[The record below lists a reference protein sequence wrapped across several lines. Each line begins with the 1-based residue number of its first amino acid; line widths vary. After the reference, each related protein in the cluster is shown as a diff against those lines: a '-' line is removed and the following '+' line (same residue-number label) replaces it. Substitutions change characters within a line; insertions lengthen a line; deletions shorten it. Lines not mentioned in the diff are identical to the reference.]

1 MIKVQEASI
10 TKVKICVPK
19 NPTDIKCINTLSPDF
34 AGFVM
39 FFEKSH
45 RNISVQTAQELLA
58 LLDKNIKSVAVTV
71 SPTEEQLEQ
80 IHTLGFDY
88 VQIHG
93 KISEKLLSE
102 CKTPVIRAINVSGIE
117 SIGDIENLDNVKGI
131 LFDSAVPGSGKSFDW
146 SMLERLP
153 KNQKMLFLAGGLTA
167 DNVAKAV
174 AQLRPF
180 AVDVSSGVE
189 LADKSGKDFELVRT
203 FIENARNSK

>member
-1 MIKVQEASI
+1 M
-10 TKVKICVPK
+10 TKVKICGLK
-19 NPTDIKCINTLSPDF
+19 NQTDIKCINTLSPDF

-131 LFDSAVPGSGKSFDW
+131 LFDSAVPGSGQGFDW
-146 SMLERLP
+146 TLLKKLP
-153 KNQKMLFLAGGLTA
+153 KTDKMLFLAGGLTA

>member
-1 MIKVQEASI
+1 M
-10 TKVKICVPK
+10 TKVKICGLK

-45 RNISVQTAQELLA
+45 RNISVPTAQELLA

-80 IHTLGFDY
+80 IYNLGFDY

-93 KISEKLLSE
+93 NITDEVLKNS
-102 CKTPVIRAINVSGIE
+102 KTPIIRAINVSGTD
-117 SIGDIENLDNVKGI
+117 SLTDLDNYKNVKGI
-131 LFDSAVPGSGKSFDW
+131 LFDSAVPGSGQGFDW
-146 SMLERLP
+146 TLLKKLP
-153 KNQKMLFLAGGLTA
+153 KTDKMLFLAGGLTA
-167 DNVAKAV
+167 DNVAAAICQV
-174 AQLRPF
+174 HPY

-189 LADKSGKDFELVRT
+189 LSDKSGKDFELVRT

>member
-1 MIKVQEASI
+1 M
-10 TKVKICVPK
+10 TKVKICGLK
-19 NPTDIKCINTLSPDF
+19 NQTDIKCINTLSPDF

-80 IHTLGFDY
+80 IHTLGFEY

-146 SMLERLP
+146 SMLEKLP

-167 DNVAKAV
+167 DNVAAAICRV
-174 AQLRPF
+174 HPY

>member
-1 MIKVQEASI
+1 M
-10 TKVKICVPK
+10 TKVKICGLK

-80 IHTLGFDY
+80 IYNLGFDY

-146 SMLERLP
+146 SMLEKLP

-167 DNVAKAV
+167 DNVAAAICRV
-174 AQLRPF
+174 HPY

>member
-1 MIKVQEASI
+1 M
-10 TKVKICVPK
+10 TKVKICGLK

-80 IHTLGFDY
+80 IYNLGFDY

-93 KISEKLLSE
+93 NITDEVLKNS
-102 CKTPVIRAINVSGIE
+102 KTPIIRAINVSGKD
-117 SIGDIENLDNVKGI
+117 SLTDLDNYKNVKGI
-131 LFDSAVPGSGKSFDW
+131 LFDSAVPGSGQGFDW
-146 SMLERLP
+146 TLLKKLP
-153 KNQKMLFLAGGLTA
+153 KTDKMLFLAGGLTA
-167 DNVAKAV
+167 DNVAAAICQV
-174 AQLRPF
+174 HPY

-189 LADKSGKDFELVRT
+189 LSDKSGKDYQLVQA
-203 FIENARNSK
+203 FIKNAKSAIIY

>member
-1 MIKVQEASI
+1 M
-10 TKVKICVPK
+10 TKVKICGLK
-19 NPTDIKCINTLSPDF
+19 NQTDIKCINTLSPDF

-45 RNISVQTAQELLA
+45 RNISPEKAQKLLSA
-58 LLDKNIKSVAVTV
+58 LDPNIKSVAVTV

-80 IHTLGFDY
+80 IHNLGFDY

-146 SMLERLP
+146 SMLEKLP
-153 KNQKMLFLAGGLTA
+153 KTDKMLFLAGGLTA

>member
-1 MIKVQEASI
+1 M
-10 TKVKICVPK
+10 TKVKICGLK
-19 NPTDIKCINTLSPDF
+19 NQTDIKCINTLSPDF

-131 LFDSAVPGSGKSFDW
+131 LFDSAVPGSGKSFVW
-146 SMLERLP
+146 SMLEKLP
-153 KNQKMLFLAGGLTA
+153 KTDKMLFLAGGLTA
-167 DNVAKAV
+167 DNVASAICQV
-174 AQLRPF
+174 HPY

>member
-1 MIKVQEASI
+1 M
-10 TKVKICVPK
+10 TKVKICGLK

-45 RNISVQTAQELLA
+45 RNISPEKAQKLLSA
-58 LLDKNIKSVAVTV
+58 LDPNIKSVAVTV

-131 LFDSAVPGSGKSFDW
+131 LFDSAVPGSGQGFDW
-146 SMLERLP
+146 TLLKKLP
-153 KNQKMLFLAGGLTA
+153 KTDKMLFLAGGLTT
-167 DNVAKAV
+167 DNVAAAV
-174 AQLRPF
+174 CQVHPY

-189 LADKSGKDFELVRT
+189 LSDKSGKDFELVRT
-203 FIENARNSK
+203 FIENAKSAIIH

>member
-1 MIKVQEASI
+1 M
-10 TKVKICVPK
+10 TKVKICGLK
-19 NPTDIKCINTLSPDF
+19 NPDDIKCVNTLSPDF
-34 AGFVM
+34 AGVVM

-80 IHTLGFDY
+80 IYNLGFDY

-93 KISEKLLSE
+93 NITDEVLKNS
-102 CKTPVIRAINVSGIE
+102 KTPIIRAINVSGTD
-117 SIGDIENLDNVKGI
+117 SLTDLDNYKNVKGI
-131 LFDSAVPGSGKSFDW
+131 LFDSAVPGSGRSFDW
-146 SMLERLP
+146 SMLEKLP
-153 KNQKMLFLAGGLTA
+153 KTQKMLFLAGGLTA

-174 AQLRPF
+174 AQVRPF

-189 LADKSGKDFELVRT
+189 LADKSGKDFELVRA

>member
-1 MIKVQEASI
+1 M
-10 TKVKICVPK
+10 TKVKICGLK

-45 RNISVQTAQELLA
+45 RNISAQTAQELLA

-80 IHTLGFDY
+80 IYNLGFDY

-93 KISEKLLSE
+93 NITDEILKHS
-102 CKTPVIRAINVSGIE
+102 KTPIIRAINVSGTD
-117 SIGDIENLDNVKGI
+117 SLTDLDNYNNVKGI
-131 LFDSAVPGSGKSFDW
+131 LFDSAVPGSGQGFDW
-146 SMLERLP
+146 SMLEKLP
-153 KNQKMLFLAGGLTA
+153 KTDKMLFLAGGLTA
-167 DNVAKAV
+167 DNVAAAICQV
-174 AQLRPF
+174 HPY

>member
-1 MIKVQEASI
+1 M
-10 TKVKICVPK
+10 TKVKICGLK
-19 NPTDIKCINTLSPDF
+19 NQTDIKCINTLSPDF

-88 VQIHG
+88 VQI
-93 KISEKLLSE
+93 
-102 CKTPVIRAINVSGIE
+102 NVSGIE

-146 SMLERLP
+146 SMLEKLP

-167 DNVAKAV
+167 DNVAAAICRV
-174 AQLRPF
+174 HPY

>member
-1 MIKVQEASI
+1 M
-10 TKVKICVPK
+10 TKVKICGLK
-19 NPTDIKCINTLSPDF
+19 NQTDIKCINTLSPDF

-45 RNISVQTAQELLA
+45 RNISPEKAQKLLSA
-58 LLDKNIKSVAVTV
+58 LDPNIKSVAVTV

-80 IHTLGFDY
+80 IHTLGVDY

-146 SMLERLP
+146 YMLEKLP

-189 LADKSGKDFELVRT
+189 LADKSGKDFELVRI

>member
-1 MIKVQEASI
+1 M
-10 TKVKICVPK
+10 TKVKICGLK
-19 NPTDIKCINTLSPDF
+19 NQTDIKCINTLSPDF

-45 RNISVQTAQELLA
+45 RNISPEKAQKLLSA
-58 LLDKNIKSVAVTV
+58 LDPNIKSVAVTV

-80 IHTLGFDY
+80 IYNLGFDY

-93 KISEKLLSE
+93 NITDEVLKNS
-102 CKTPVIRAINVSGIE
+102 KTPIIRAINVSGTD
-117 SIGDIENLDNVKGI
+117 SLTDLDNYKNVKGI

-146 SMLERLP
+146 SMLEKLP

-167 DNVAKAV
+167 DNVV
-174 AQLRPF
+174 AAICQVHPY

-189 LADKSGKDFELVRT
+189 LADKSGKNFELVRA

>member
-1 MIKVQEASI
+1 M
-10 TKVKICVPK
+10 TKVKICGLK
-19 NPTDIKCINTLSPDF
+19 NQTDIKCINTLSPDF

-45 RNISVQTAQELLA
+45 RNISVHTGQELLA

-102 CKTPVIRAINVSGIE
+102 SKTPVIRAINVSGIE

-146 SMLERLP
+146 SMLKKLP

-189 LADKSGKDFELVRT
+189 LADKSGKDYQLVQA
-203 FIENARNSK
+203 FIKNAKSAIIH

>member
-1 MIKVQEASI
+1 M
-10 TKVKICVPK
+10 TKVKICGLK
-19 NPTDIKCINTLSPDF
+19 NQTDIKCINTLSPDF

-45 RNISVQTAQELLA
+45 RNISPEKAQKLLSA
-58 LLDKNIKSVAVTV
+58 LDPNIKSVAVTV

-102 CKTPVIRAINVSGIE
+102 CKTPVIRAINVNGIE

-146 SMLERLP
+146 SMLEKLP

-189 LADKSGKDFELVRT
+189 LADKSGKDFDLVRT

>member
-1 MIKVQEASI
+1 M
-10 TKVKICVPK
+10 TKVKICGLK

-80 IHTLGFDY
+80 IYNLGFDY

-93 KISEKLLSE
+93 NITDEVLNNS
-102 CKTPVIRAINVSGIE
+102 KTPIIRAINVSGID
-117 SIGDIENLDNVKGI
+117 SLADLDNYKNVKGI

-146 SMLERLP
+146 TLLEKLP
-153 KNQKMLFLAGGLTA
+153 KTDKMLFLAGGLTA
-167 DNVAKAV
+167 DNVANAISQV
-174 AQLRPF
+174 HPY

-189 LADKSGKDFELVRT
+189 LADKSGKDYRLVQA
-203 FIENARNSK
+203 FINNAKSAIIH

>member
-1 MIKVQEASI
+1 M
-10 TKVKICVPK
+10 TKVKICGLK

-45 RNISVQTAQELLA
+45 RNISVQTAQKLLA

-80 IHTLGFDY
+80 IYNLGFDY

-93 KISEKLLSE
+93 NISDEVLKNS
-102 CKTPVIRAINVSGIE
+102 KTPIIRAINVSGTD
-117 SIGDIENLDNVKGI
+117 SLTDLDNYKNVKGI
-131 LFDSAVPGSGKSFDW
+131 LFDSAVPGSGQGFDW
-146 SMLERLP
+146 TLLKKLP
-153 KNQKMLFLAGGLTA
+153 KTDKMLFLAGGLTA
-167 DNVAKAV
+167 DNVAAAICQV
-174 AQLRPF
+174 HPY

-189 LADKSGKDFELVRT
+189 LSDKSGKDYQLVQA
-203 FIENARNSK
+203 FIKNAKSAIIH

>member
-1 MIKVQEASI
+1 M
-10 TKVKICVPK
+10 TKVKICGLK

-80 IHTLGFDY
+80 IYNLGFDY

-146 SMLERLP
+146 SMLEKLP

-174 AQLRPF
+174 AQLCPF

>member
-1 MIKVQEASI
+1 M
-10 TKVKICVPK
+10 TKVKICGLK
-19 NPTDIKCINTLSPDF
+19 NQTDIKCINTLSPDF

-93 KISEKLLSE
+93 KISGKLLSE

-131 LFDSAVPGSGKSFDW
+131 LFDSAVPGSGQGFDW
-146 SMLERLP
+146 TLLKKLP
-153 KNQKMLFLAGGLTA
+153 KTDKMLFLAGGLTA

>member
-1 MIKVQEASI
+1 M
-10 TKVKICVPK
+10 TKVKICGLK

-167 DNVAKAV
+167 DNVASAICQV
-174 AQLRPF
+174 HPY

-189 LADKSGKDFELVRT
+189 LSDKSGKDYQLVQA
-203 FIENARNSK
+203 FIKNAKSAIIH

>member
-1 MIKVQEASI
+1 M
-10 TKVKICVPK
+10 TKVKICGLK
-19 NPTDIKCINTLSPDF
+19 NQTDIKCINTLSPDF

-146 SMLERLP
+146 SMLEKLP
-153 KNQKMLFLAGGLTA
+153 KTDKMLFLAGGLTA
-167 DNVAKAV
+167 DNVASAICQV
-174 AQLRPF
+174 HPY

-189 LADKSGKDFELVRT
+189 LSDKSGKDYQLVQA
-203 FIENARNSK
+203 FIKNAKSAIIH

>member
-1 MIKVQEASI
+1 M
-10 TKVKICVPK
+10 TKVKICGLK

-80 IHTLGFDY
+80 IYNLGFDY

-93 KISEKLLSE
+93 NITDEVLKNS
-102 CKTPVIRAINVSGIE
+102 KTPIIRAINVSGTD
-117 SIGDIENLDNVKGI
+117 SLTDLDNYKNVKGI
-131 LFDSAVPGSGKSFDW
+131 LFDSAVPGSGQGFDW
-146 SMLERLP
+146 TLLKKLP
-153 KNQKMLFLAGGLTA
+153 KTDKMLFLAGGLTA

-174 AQLRPF
+174 AQVRPF

>member
-1 MIKVQEASI
+1 M
-10 TKVKICVPK
+10 TKVKICGLK
-19 NPTDIKCINTLSPDF
+19 NLTDIKCINTLSPDF

-80 IHTLGFDY
+80 IYNLGFDY

-93 KISEKLLSE
+93 NITDEVLKNS
-102 CKTPVIRAINVSGIE
+102 KTPIIRAINVSGTD
-117 SIGDIENLDNVKGI
+117 SLTDLDNYKNVKGI
-131 LFDSAVPGSGKSFDW
+131 LFDSAVPGSGQGFDW
-146 SMLERLP
+146 TLLKKLP
-153 KNQKMLFLAGGLTA
+153 KTDKMLFLAGGLTA
-167 DNVAKAV
+167 DNVAAAICQV
-174 AQLRPF
+174 HPY

-189 LADKSGKDFELVRT
+189 LSDKSGKDFELVRT

>member
-1 MIKVQEASI
+1 M
-10 TKVKICVPK
+10 TKVKICGLK

-34 AGFVM
+34 AGIVM

-80 IHTLGFDY
+80 IYNLRFDY

-93 KISEKLLSE
+93 NITDEVLKNS
-102 CKTPVIRAINVSGIE
+102 KTPIIRAINVSGTD
-117 SIGDIENLDNVKGI
+117 SLTDLDNYKNVKGI

-146 SMLERLP
+146 TLLKKLP
-153 KNQKMLFLAGGLTA
+153 KTDKMLFLAGGLTA
-167 DNVAKAV
+167 DNVAAAICQV
-174 AQLRPF
+174 HPY

-189 LADKSGKDFELVRT
+189 LSDKSGKDFELVRT

>member
-1 MIKVQEASI
+1 M
-10 TKVKICVPK
+10 TKVKICGLK

-45 RNISVQTAQELLA
+45 RNISFQTAQELLA

-80 IHTLGFDY
+80 IYNLGFDY

-93 KISEKLLSE
+93 NITDEVLKNS
-102 CKTPVIRAINVSGIE
+102 KTPIIRAINVSGKD
-117 SIGDIENLDNVKGI
+117 SLTDLDNYKNVKGI
-131 LFDSAVPGSGKSFDW
+131 LFDSAVPGSGQGFDW
-146 SMLERLP
+146 TLLKKLP
-153 KNQKMLFLAGGLTA
+153 KTDKMLFLAGGLTA
-167 DNVAKAV
+167 DNVAAAICQV
-174 AQLRPF
+174 HPY

-189 LADKSGKDFELVRT
+189 LADKSGKDFELVRA

>member
-1 MIKVQEASI
+1 M
-10 TKVKICVPK
+10 TKVKICGLK
-19 NPTDIKCINTLSPDF
+19 NQTDIKCINTLSPDF

-45 RNISVQTAQELLA
+45 RNISPEKAQKLLSA
-58 LLDKNIKSVAVTV
+58 LDPNIKSVAVTV

-88 VQIHG
+88 VQIYG

-146 SMLERLP
+146 SMLEKLP
-153 KNQKMLFLAGGLTA
+153 KTDKMLFLAGGLTA

>member
-1 MIKVQEASI
+1 M
-10 TKVKICVPK
+10 TKVKICGLK

-80 IHTLGFDY
+80 IYNLGFDY

-167 DNVAKAV
+167 DNVSKAV

>member
-1 MIKVQEASI
+1 M
-10 TKVKICVPK
+10 TKVKICGLK

-45 RNISVQTAQELLA
+45 RNISPEKAQKLLSA
-58 LLDKNIKSVAVTV
+58 LDPNIKSVAVTV

-80 IHTLGFDY
+80 IYNLGFDY

-93 KISEKLLSE
+93 NITDEILKHS
-102 CKTPVIRAINVSGIE
+102 KTPIIRAINVSGTD
-117 SIGDIENLDNVKGI
+117 SLTDLDNYKNVKGI
-131 LFDSAVPGSGKSFDW
+131 LFDSAVPGSGQGFDW
-146 SMLERLP
+146 TLLKKLP
-153 KNQKMLFLAGGLTA
+153 KTDKMLFLAGGLTA
-167 DNVAKAV
+167 DNVAAAICQV
-174 AQLRPF
+174 HPY

-189 LADKSGKDFELVRT
+189 LSDKSGKDFELVRA

>member
-1 MIKVQEASI
+1 M
-10 TKVKICVPK
+10 TKVKICGLK
-19 NPTDIKCINTLSPDF
+19 NQTDIKCINTLSPDF

-117 SIGDIENLDNVKGI
+117 SIGDIENLDNLKGI
-131 LFDSAVPGSGKSFDW
+131 LFDSAVPGSGQGFDW
-146 SMLERLP
+146 TLLKKLP
-153 KNQKMLFLAGGLTA
+153 KTDKMLFLAGGLTA

>member
-1 MIKVQEASI
+1 M
-10 TKVKICVPK
+10 TKVKICGLK

-80 IHTLGFDY
+80 IYNLGFDY

-93 KISEKLLSE
+93 NITDEVLKNS
-102 CKTPVIRAINVSGIE
+102 KTPIIRAINVSGTD
-117 SIGDIENLDNVKGI
+117 SLTDLDNYKNVKGI
-131 LFDSAVPGSGKSFDW
+131 LFDSAVPGSGQGFDW
-146 SMLERLP
+146 TLLKKLP
-153 KNQKMLFLAGGLTA
+153 KTDKMLFLAGGLTA
-167 DNVAKAV
+167 DNVAAAICQV
-174 AQLRPF
+174 HPY
-180 AVDVSSGVE
+180 AVDVSSSVE
-189 LADKSGKDFELVRT
+189 LSNKSGKDYQLVQA
-203 FIENARNSK
+203 FIKNAKSAIIH

>member
-1 MIKVQEASI
+1 M
-10 TKVKICVPK
+10 TKVKICGLK

-45 RNISVQTAQELLA
+45 RNISVQTAQELLS

-80 IHTLGFDY
+80 IYNLGFDY

-131 LFDSAVPGSGKSFDW
+131 LFDSAVPGSGQGFDW
-146 SMLERLP
+146 TLLKKLP
-153 KNQKMLFLAGGLTA
+153 KTDKMLFLAGGLTA

-189 LADKSGKDFELVRT
+189 LSDKSGKDFELVRA

>member
-1 MIKVQEASI
+1 M
-10 TKVKICVPK
+10 TKVKICGLK
-19 NPTDIKCINTLSPDF
+19 NQTDIKCINTLSPDF

-45 RNISVQTAQELLA
+45 RNISPEKAQKLLSA
-58 LLDKNIKSVAVTV
+58 LDPNIKSVAVTV

-146 SMLERLP
+146 SMLENSLKP
-153 KNQKMLFLAGGLTA
+153 TKCSFLQA
-167 DNVAKAV
+167 DL
-174 AQLRPF
+174 QP
-180 AVDVSSGVE
+180 
-189 LADKSGKDFELVRT
+189 
-203 FIENARNSK
+203 IM

>member
-1 MIKVQEASI
+1 M
-10 TKVKICVPK
+10 TKVKICGLK

-45 RNISVQTAQELLA
+45 RNISVQTAQELLT
-58 LLDKNIKSVAVTV
+58 LLDKNINSVAVTV

-80 IHTLGFDY
+80 IYNLGFDY

-93 KISEKLLSE
+93 NITDEVLKNS
-102 CKTPVIRAINVSGIE
+102 KTPIIRAINVSGTD
-117 SIGDIENLDNVKGI
+117 SLTDLDNYKNVKGI
-131 LFDSAVPGSGKSFDW
+131 LFDSAVPGSGQGFDW
-146 SMLERLP
+146 TLLKKLP
-153 KNQKMLFLAGGLTA
+153 KTDKMLFLAGGLTT
-167 DNVAKAV
+167 DNVAAAV
-174 AQLRPF
+174 CQVHPY

-189 LADKSGKDFELVRT
+189 LSDKSGKDFKLVRA

>member
-1 MIKVQEASI
+1 M
-10 TKVKICVPK
+10 TKVKICGLK

-80 IHTLGFDY
+80 IYNLGFDY

-93 KISEKLLSE
+93 NITDEVLKNS
-102 CKTPVIRAINVSGIE
+102 KTPIIRAINVSGTD
-117 SIGDIENLDNVKGI
+117 SLTDLDNYKIVKGI
-131 LFDSAVPGSGKSFDW
+131 LFDSAVPGSGQGFDW
-146 SMLERLP
+146 TLLKKLP
-153 KNQKMLFLAGGLTA
+153 KTDKMLFLAGGLTA
-167 DNVAKAV
+167 DNVAAAICQV
-174 AQLRPF
+174 HPY

-189 LADKSGKDFELVRT
+189 LSDKSGKDFELVRE

>member
-1 MIKVQEASI
+1 M
-10 TKVKICVPK
+10 TKVKICGLK
-19 NPTDIKCINTLSPDF
+19 NQTDIKCINTLSPDF

-131 LFDSAVPGSGKSFDW
+131 LFDSAVPGSGKSFVW
-146 SMLERLP
+146 SMLEKLP
-153 KNQKMLFLAGGLTA
+153 KTDKMLFLAGGLTA
-167 DNVAKAV
+167 DNVASAICQV
-174 AQLRPF
+174 HPY

-189 LADKSGKDFELVRT
+189 LSDKSGKDFELVRI